1 MIWILLIS
9 IVVLF
14 GLGVPVAIALG
25 SSTII
30 ALMAGGI
37 RLDDIPNRLLG
48 GVDSFILM
56 AIPFFMLTGQLMVE
70 GGVARR
76 LINFAELLVGWL
88 PGGLGMATIAA
99 SVEFADISG
108 SCTADTAAIGSIM
121 IPAMKK
127 RGYLPSFAAAVQA
140 AGGSLGMLFPPAIS
154 LIIYATVTNTSV
166 GRLFLSSIVPGVMTA
181 LSFMVVIFFISRK
194 RGYPVEPFPG
204 MKQSW
209 AIIKDGIL
217 ALFAPVII
225 LGGILTGIFTPT
237 ESGVVAV
244 IYVLLI
250 SIFVYKSLD
259 WKKFKRSFINA
270 VITSSMVVFIIS
282 NATLLGWFL
291 VTQQIPQQVSLF
303 LVNTIHNPYVLLIGL
318 QLLLLIVHSVL
329 ETNTTIIVI
338 VPILLPVLSQ
348 MGIDPYLFGILLM
361 MNSAIGII
369 LPPIGLNLYI
379 SSGIAGVSL
388 EKAAIAVIPFALMI
402 IVDILLV
409 IFFPQLVSFL
419 PNLFPS

>member
-1 MIWILLIS
+1 
-9 IVVLF
+9 
-14 GLGVPVAIALG
+14 
-25 SSTII
+25 
-30 ALMAGGI
+30 
-37 RLDDIPNRLLG
+37 
-48 GVDSFILM
+48 
-56 AIPFFMLTGQLMVE
+56 
-70 GGVARR
+70 
-76 LINFAELLVGWL
+76 
-88 PGGLGMATIAA
+88 
-99 SVEFADISG
+99 
-108 SCTADTAAIGSIM
+108 
-121 IPAMKK
+121 
-127 RGYLPSFAAAVQA
+127 
-140 AGGSLGMLFPPAIS
+140 
-154 LIIYATVTNTSV
+154 
-166 GRLFLSSIVPGVMTA
+166 
-181 LSFMVVIFFISRK
+181 
-194 RGYPVEPFPG
+194 
-204 MKQSW
+204 
-209 AIIKDGIL
+209 
-217 ALFAPVII
+217 